1 MKTENI
7 SKRNCRRRK
16 GRAVGWS
23 REVKKKR
30 GGKQTEGEGRMQ
42 RKMEGGGKDMLVT

>member
-23 REVKKKR
+23 REVKKNEGASRQKER
-30 GGKQTEGEGRMQ
+30 GGCRGRW
-42 RKMEGGGKDMLVT
+42 KEGGKTCS